1 LCEDADENGEN
12 REAGQQTML
21 HHLHCYHHHLQ
32 STPALIQ
39 AYFSA
44 SPLINFLF
52 SLDIQSLSFRTVMQ
66 NHSKFLQNGF
76 LLSLKKFAQIL

>member
-1 LCEDADENGEN
+1 VRQDADENGEN

-21 HHLHCYHHHLQ
+21 HHLHHYHHHLQ

-44 SPLINFLF
+44 SSLIDFL
-52 SLDIQSLSFRTVMQ
+52 LPGYPVTL
-66 NHSKFLQNGF
+66 LQNSDAKSF
-76 LLSLKKFAQIL
+76 KNSSEWVFSIS

>member
-1 LCEDADENGEN
+1 VRQDADENGEN